1 QGNGN
6 TPELELTG
14 YPNPFSENV
23 TLNYNLPETGT
34 VIIKVYNAIGE
45 LIDIITNE
53 DLATGRYTIDYSGR
67 KLSKG
72 MYTFRLDFIGEKTSS
87 SVVLKMVK

>member
-1 QGNGN
+1 
-6 TPELELTG
+6 
-14 YPNPFSENV
+14 
-23 TLNYNLPETGT
+23 
-34 VIIKVYNAIGE
+34 VYNAIGE